1 MKPSRHE
8 HAKMPAKWPSKDD
21 LVAEQA
27 RQEKT
32 APVVAVFAAGA
43 GLAVMLIGFGVI
55 PVDRATVHAPM
66 WIIAVVGG
74 AFMCSGLSVLFTVSF
89 FRGVR
94 FLSGFFGFLTLVLM
108 LTVMTY
114 FVYIKPGMPLI
125 FQFGVGLVVGII
137 ALLIVLSY
145 IPGSGVT
152 RISDGRTMAQRLE
165 DKRSRQ

>member
-1 MKPSRHE
+1 
-8 HAKMPAKWPSKDD
+8 MPAKWPSKDD

-43 GLAVMLIGFGVI
+43 GLAVFLIGLGVI

-66 WIIAVVGG
+66 WIIAAIGG

-89 FRGVR
+89 FRAVR
-94 FLSGFFGFLTLVLM
+94 FLSGFFGFITLALM
-108 LTVMTY
+108 LTVMVH
-114 FVYIKPGMPLI
+114 FVYLSPGMPLI
-125 FQFGVGLVVGII
+125 IQFGVGLVVGII

-152 RISDGRTMAQRLE
+152 RVSDGRTMAERLE